1 MLRCKYIYSGVS
13 MNKVPVAISNRHIF
27 LSEEDTIRLFNTL
40 NVPRQKTLGQEKYYA
55 YEPTVDVIGQNNYVI
70 KNVRVIGPPRKKTQ
84 VELLFGDCVKLDI
97 KPYIRQTEDIKGS
110 PGCVLKSKYGQAQLN
125 TGVIVPA
132 RHMHAN
138 YEDAEKMGLIQN
150 EFVKIRA
157 AGDRAL
163 IFDNVLV
170 RIDKYASLAFHIDI
184 EEANAANVKP
194 GQMLQIL
201 K

>member
-1 MLRCKYIYSGVS
+1 MKS
-13 MNKVPVAISNRHIF
+13 VPVAISNRHIF
-27 LSEEDTIRLFNTL
+27 LSEEDTISLFNTL

-55 YEPTVDVIGQNNYVI
+55 YEPTVDIIGQNNYVI
-70 KNVRVIGPPRKKTQ
+70 KNVRVIGPVRKTTQ
-84 VELLFGDCVKLDI
+84 VELLFGDCIKLGVT
-97 KPYIRQTEDIKGS
+97 PYIRQTEDIDGS
-110 PGCVLKSKYGQAQLN
+110 PGCVLKSLYGYVQLN

-138 YEDAEKMGLIQN
+138 YDDAEKLGLKHN

-157 AGDRAL
+157 DGDRAL

-170 RIDKYASLAFHIDI
+170 RIDPYARLALHIDV
-184 EEANAANVKP
+184 EEANAAGLKP
-194 GQMLQIL
+194 GQLCEIL

>member
-1 MLRCKYIYSGVS
+1 MKL
-13 MNKVPVAISNRHIF
+13 VPVAISNRHIF
-27 LSEEDTIRLFNTL
+27 LSSEDTMSLFKTL

-55 YEPTVDVIGQNNYVI
+55 YEPTVDVLCNNNYVI
-70 KNVRVIGPPRKKTQ
+70 KNVRVIGPPRKTTQ
-84 VELLFGDCVKLDI
+84 VELLFGDCVKLDL

-110 PGCVLKSKYGQAQLN
+110 PGCTLKSKYGQVILE

-138 YEDAEKMGLIQN
+138 YDDSEKLGLEPN
-150 EFVKIRA
+150 EFVQIRTR
-157 AGDRAL
+157 GDRAL

-170 RIDKYASLAFHIDI
+170 RTDPYASLAFHIDI
-184 EEANAANVKP
+184 EEANAAGLFP
-194 GQMLQIL
+194 GQLCEIL